1 MQYLGNILTY
11 FNNELKG
18 IFDDREITSLAYITM
33 ENLFGLDK
41 SSCILNTMKKL
52 SASERERIIDIVSEL
67 KTGKPIQYILGETD
81 FYGLKFLVSKAVLIP
96 RPETEELVGWI
107 VQSSK
112 EKNTF
117 LDIGTGS
124 GCIIISLCKH
134 LKGNFLGIDIS
145 KDALSVAKENNKHN
159 ITSVEFKQMDIL
171 DDNFDKDSFFDVI
184 VSNPPYVL
192 RSELKKMHNNVVE
205 FEPHLA
211 LFVDDSEPL
220 FWYKI
225 IARKAKKV
233 LNKDGFLYFEINEN
247 YGPEI
252 VEFLDQEGFVD
263 IELKK
268 DINEK
273 DRMIKAVWK

>member
-1 MQYLGNILTY
+1 
-11 FNNELKG
+11 
-18 IFDDREITSLAYITM
+18 
-33 ENLFGLDK
+33 
-41 SSCILNTMKKL
+41 
-52 SASERERIIDIVSEL
+52 
-67 KTGKPIQYILGETD
+67 
-81 FYGLKFLVSKAVLIP
+81 
-96 RPETEELVGWI
+96 
-107 VQSSK
+107 
-112 EKNTF
+112 
-117 LDIGTGS
+117 
-124 GCIIISLCKH
+124 
-134 LKGNFLGIDIS
+134 
-145 KDALSVAKENNKHN
+145 
-159 ITSVEFKQMDIL
+159 MDIL

-192 RSELKKMHNNVVE
+192 RSELKNMHNNVVE